1 MTLSRSDKE
10 MPETVR
16 LRTYLAGNLDSVAY
30 EMSHRYRGRNRRL
43 TFNALLR
50 GKSIRARLRGDKNR
64 YKGCNYDSDM
74 DSSVHSNESS
84 VSQSSTSSY
93 YGMGV
98 VITSKGIEMKHSSA
112 HPTGIEHKKI
122 FSSYVA

>member
-1 MTLSRSDKE
+1 MRVHLTWCSSDKE

-64 YKGCNYDSDM
+64 YRGCNYDSDM
-74 DSSVHSNESS
+74 DSSMHSQHSNASCG
-84 VSQSSTSSY
+84 SQGSTTSY

-98 VITSKGIEMKHSSA
+98 VITSKGIEMKHSTA
-112 HPTGIEHKKI
+112 HPTGQ
-122 FSSYVA
+122 